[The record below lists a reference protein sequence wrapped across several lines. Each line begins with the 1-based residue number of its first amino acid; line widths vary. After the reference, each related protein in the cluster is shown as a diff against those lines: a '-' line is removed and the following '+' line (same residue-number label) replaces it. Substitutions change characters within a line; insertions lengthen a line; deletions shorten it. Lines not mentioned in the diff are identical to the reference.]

1 MGASYSKPEPEP
13 EPETEDPDS
22 ESEEE
27 YTEDTLDSQFL
38 SWSWFIWFKMME
50 HGLGRS
56 KGMYDRPQRHEL

>member
-38 SWSWFIWFKMME
+38 SWSWFI
-50 HGLGRS
+50 
-56 KGMYDRPQRHEL
+56 